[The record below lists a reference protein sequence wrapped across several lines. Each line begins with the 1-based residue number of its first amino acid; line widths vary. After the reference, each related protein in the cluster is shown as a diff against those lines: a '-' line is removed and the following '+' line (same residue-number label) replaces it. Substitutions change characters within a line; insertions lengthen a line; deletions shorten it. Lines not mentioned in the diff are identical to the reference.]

1 MTYKEKGFRPFYHHF
16 VAIPVKDSLEASL
29 QDFPGAEI
37 ANYIL
42 AYGYIDQE
50 RGLTL
55 EVLASAQK
63 TSKGFRFADT
73 NESIRSFIRIGAVE
87 EDEFFFFPDENGDL
101 AERYANKIELLH
113 HYDAPEEVEKT
124 REMLFLDGCRDTYC
138 IDDVLVYLTKDGLK
152 PEGCWVRINGLGD
165 HWIMGILL
173 NEPDQN
179 FGYHEGEQIAFFV
192 HETDDKNIIC
202 YSDMNPS
209 QRLKPEDLEDG
220 SMLEAAVSAF
230 NQVRNEKNFIDI
242 LEILRDSCVWVPC
255 NAVMSE
261 ADQKRIEEIVLGAK
275 DDLDSLVGQE
285 IVAQDVTRLIP
296 DILQNGDSFFFPVF
310 STVEAM
316 GEYGEHFSKVQ
327 KHILEVIPLAR
338 NNEKQLEGIVLNAFT
353 EPFVLDAAIWDMV
366 EKMKSRIV
374 E

>member
-16 VAIPVKDSLEASL
+16 VAIPIKDNLKASL
-29 QDFPGAEI
+29 QDFPGASI

-50 RGLTL
+50 CGLTL

-63 TSKGFRFADT
+63 TNKGFRFADT

-87 EDEFFFFPDENGDL
+87 EDEFFFIPDENGSL
-101 AERYANKIELLH
+101 AKRYANKIEPLH
-113 HYDAPEEVEKT
+113 HYDASEDIEKT
-124 REMLFLDGCRDTYC
+124 REMPFLDGCRDTYC
-138 IDDVLVYLTKDGLK
+138 IDDVLVYLTRDGLS
-152 PEGCWVRINGLGD
+152 PEGCWVRISGLGD
-165 HWIMGILL
+165 HWIMGTLL
-173 NEPDQN
+173 NEPDQD
-179 FGYHEGEQIAFFV
+179 FGYHEGEEIAFFV
-192 HETDDKNIIC
+192 RERDDKSIIC

-209 QRLKPEDLEDG
+209 QRLKSGDLEDG

-230 NQVRNEKNFIDI
+230 NRERNEKNFIDV
-242 LEILRDSCVWVPC
+242 LEILRDSYVWVPC
-255 NAVMSE
+255 NVVMSE
-261 ADQKRIEEIVLGAK
+261 ADEKRIEEMVLGAK
-275 DDLDSLVGQE
+275 DDLDALIGQE
-285 IVAQDVTRLIP
+285 IVAHDVTRFIP
-296 DILQNGDSFFFPVF
+296 DILQNGDAFFFPIF
-310 STVEAM
+310 STTEAM

-327 KHILEVIPLAR
+327 KHVLEVIPLAR

-366 EKMKSRIV
+366 EKLKSRIM